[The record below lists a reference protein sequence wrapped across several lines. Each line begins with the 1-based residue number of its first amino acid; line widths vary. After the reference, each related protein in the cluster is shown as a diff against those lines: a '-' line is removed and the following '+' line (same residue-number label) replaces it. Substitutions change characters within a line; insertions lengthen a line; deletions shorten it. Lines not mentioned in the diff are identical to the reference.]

1 MVIKLSILEESDK
14 SPKVKCKFDVLF
26 LTFSNNL
33 LEPPY
38 KSSIAKTSSPELSKE
53 STVSA
58 AANPE
63 ANAYASTPPS
73 KSAIHIS

>member
-1 MVIKLSILEESDK
+1 MGVSTQIIFVFLVIRLSIFEESDK
-14 SPKVKCKFDVLF
+14 SPKLNFKFEVLF

-38 KSSIAKTSSPELSKE
+38 RSSIASTSSPEFNNE

-58 AANPE
+58 EDNPE
-63 ANAYASTPPS
+63 ANA
-73 KSAIHIS
+73 